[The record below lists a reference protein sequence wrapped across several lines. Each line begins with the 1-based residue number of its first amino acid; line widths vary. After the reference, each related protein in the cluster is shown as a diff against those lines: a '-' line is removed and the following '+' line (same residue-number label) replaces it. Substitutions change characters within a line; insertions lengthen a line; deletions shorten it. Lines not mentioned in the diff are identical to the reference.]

1 MTFLRE
7 NRLALRALRRQPST
21 TWTAIAVMSL
31 GIGAVTAVFSVLK
44 GVLLTPLPY
53 TDAARLVLLRADLQG
68 YAHQPLLTN
77 IEYYTLRERR
87 DLFDRV
93 AAIVESTG
101 NLTAPDEMAPLTAAA
116 ISDNFLETLGVAPLL
131 GRSVSADEPRGVVIS
146 HGLWLR
152 HFNADPNI
160 VGRPIEINE
169 TRRPVMG
176 VLPASFTLHLGPGVR
191 VPPHVDV
198 FYYRGRGYDDDPFR
212 GNIVVARL
220 RPGVDAATASAA
232 VDAIAVSLVATHPS
246 RYPAGTVRVSLN
258 TLDQEVS
265 REIRPALL
273 AVAGAVA
280 FVLLAACA
288 NLTNLLIA
296 RVAGRSREL
305 AIRASIGASR
315 VDLARQFVAEA
326 LVIGA
331 CGAAGG
337 LVLAKWLVEV
347 LLLLAPAALPR
358 RDEIVVDLSV
368 AAFAI
373 AASLAAALAVNMLP
387 LIHAV
392 RIDVAARLKQDALTW
407 QNARLS
413 RGLLVA
419 GQLALSLVLLAGFAL
434 VAHAFV
440 NLRAVPLGF
449 EPDRAAAMQLSL
461 HSERFNQGTLDEARQ
476 LRLRFYQQ
484 LRDAV
489 RGISGVEQFGAG
501 FPAPMS
507 NMSMVQP
514 FMVAPGTAERSADG
528 VIALAGFLE
537 ALQVPLVEGRYFT
550 TDDDNRPVIIVD
562 ESLAKELWPGQSAIG
577 RQLYMITISGVLPRE
592 IVGVVGHVQMQGVR
606 DAGMPQIW
614 VTYATR
620 TYAQLNAVVR
630 AATPEGAVSLVDRE
644 AQRLGSGRPVRD
656 ARTLSDAVATAS
668 ADTRFAV
675 FVLGVFGGLGLLLT
689 AIGVYG
695 AAANALVR
703 RTREIAVRIALG
715 AERQRIFRLAV
726 GETAAW
732 TGAGLLTGLAGAWA
746 VTRYLETLLFEVT
759 ATDPL
764 TFAAAAA
771 LLAVTALAAAAIP
784 ALRASRVDPTLAMR
798 AE

>member
-7 NRLALRALRRQPST
+7 IRLAFRSLRRQPST
-21 TWTAIAVMSL
+21 TWTAIAVMAL

-53 TDAARLVLLRADLQG
+53 PDPARLALLRADLLG

-77 IEYYTLRERR
+77 IEYYALRDRR
-87 DLFDRV
+87 DLFDGV

-101 NLTAPDEMAPLTAAA
+101 NLTTPGEMAPLTAVA

-131 GRSVSADEPRGVVIS
+131 GRSVSSREPRAVVIS
-146 HGLWLR
+146 HGLWQR
-152 HFNADPNI
+152 HFDNDPHI
-160 VGRPIEINE
+160 VGRHIEINDE
-169 TRRPVMG
+169 RRPIVG
-176 VLPASFTLHLGPGVR
+176 VVPASFTLHLGPGVR

-220 RPGVDAATASAA
+220 RRDVEATTASAA
-232 VDAIAVSLVATHPS
+232 VATVAGSLVATHPS
-246 RYPAGTVRVSLN
+246 RYPAGTVRLSLH
-258 TLDQEVS
+258 TLDREVA

-305 AIRASIGASR
+305 AIRVSIGASR
-315 VDLARQFVAEA
+315 RDLARQFIAEA

-331 CGAAGG
+331 SGAAGG
-337 LVLAKWLVEV
+337 LVLAKWAVDV
-347 LLLLAPAALPR
+347 LLQLAPATLPR
-358 RDEIVVDLSV
+358 RDEIALDGSMATFAVVASLV
-368 AAFAI
+368 AA
-373 AASLAAALAVNMLP
+373 LGVHMLP
-387 LIHAV
+387 LIHAI
-392 RIDVAARLKQDALTW
+392 RMDVAARLKQDALTW
-407 QNARLS
+407 HNARLT

-434 VAHAFV
+434 VARAFV
-440 NLRAVPLGF
+440 NLRSVPLGF
-449 EPDRAAAMQLSL
+449 EPNRAATMQISL
-461 HSERFNQGTLDEARQ
+461 QSDRFNQGTLDEAR
-476 LRLRFYQQ
+476 LSRLQFYQQ

-501 FPAPMS
+501 FPTPMS
-507 NMSMVQP
+507 NVSMVQP
-514 FMVAPGTAERSADG
+514 FMVEPGTAERTADG

-537 ALQVPLVEGRYFT
+537 ALGVPLAEGRYFT
-550 TDDDNRPVIIVD
+550 TDDDNRPVIIID
-562 ESLAKELWPGQSAIG
+562 ESLAKELWRGQSAIG
-577 RQLYMITISGVLPRE
+577 RQLHMITISGVLPRE
-592 IVGVVGHVQMQGVR
+592 IVGVVRHVQLQGVR

-620 TYAQLNAVVR
+620 TYSQLNAVVR
-630 AATPEGAVSLVDRE
+630 ATNSLAAVSLVDRE

-675 FVLGVFGGLGLLLT
+675 FVLGVFGGLALLL
-689 AIGVYG
+689 AALGVYG

-715 AERQRIFRLAV
+715 AEPHRIFRLAV

-732 TGAGLLTGLAGAWA
+732 TAAGLLTGLVGAWWL
-746 VTRYLETLLFEVT
+746 TRYLGALLFEIEP
-759 ATDPL
+759 TDPL
-764 TFAAAAA
+764 TFATAAA
-771 LLAVTALAAAAIP
+771 LLAVTALAAASIP
-784 ALRASRVDPTLAMR
+784 ALRAARVDPTLAMR

>member
-7 NRLALRALRRQPST
+7 IRLALRSLRRQPST
-21 TWTAIAVMSL
+21 TWTAIAVMAL

-44 GVLLTPLPY
+44 GVLLTALPY
-53 TDAARLVLLRADLQG
+53 PDPARLALLRADLQG
-68 YAHQPLLTN
+68 YVHQPLLTN
-77 IEYYTLRERR
+77 IEYYALRDRL
-87 DLFDRV
+87 DLFDGV
-93 AAIVESTG
+93 AAMVESTG
-101 NLTAPDEMAPLTAAA
+101 NLTAPGEMAPLTAAA
-116 ISDNFLETLGVAPLL
+116 ISDTFLETLGVSLLL
-131 GRSVSADEPRGVVIS
+131 GRSVSSREPRGVVIS
-146 HGLWLR
+146 HELWQR
-152 HFNADPNI
+152 HFNGDPNI
-160 VGRPIEINE
+160 VGRQIEINE
-169 TRRPVMG
+169 ARRPVVG
-176 VLPASFTLHLGPGVR
+176 VLPASFRLHLGPGIR

-198 FYYRGRGYDDDPFR
+198 FFYRGRGYDDDPFR

-220 RPGVDAATASAA
+220 RRDVEAATASTALDTLA
-232 VDAIAVSLVATHPS
+232 GSLVTTHPS
-246 RYPAGTVRVSLN
+246 RYPAGSVRLSLH
-258 TLDQEVS
+258 TLDHEVA

-280 FVLLAACA
+280 LVLLAACA
-288 NLTNLLIA
+288 NLANLLIA

-315 VDLARQFVAEA
+315 ADLARQFVAEA

-337 LVLAKWLVEV
+337 LVLAKWAVEV
-347 LLLLAPAALPR
+347 LLQLAPATLPR
-358 RDEIVVDLSV
+358 RDEIVLDASI
-368 AAFAI
+368 AAFAVT
-373 AASLAAALAVNMLP
+373 ASLTAALAVNMLP
-387 LIHAV
+387 LIHAI
-392 RIDVAARLKQDALTW
+392 RMDVAARLKQDALTW
-407 QNARLS
+407 HNARLT

-434 VAHAFV
+434 VARAFV
-440 NLRAVPLGF
+440 NLRSVPLGF
-449 EPDRAAAMQLSL
+449 EPDPAAAMQISL
-461 HSERFNQGTLDEARQ
+461 NSQRFNIGTLDDAR
-476 LRLRFYQQ
+476 LARLGFYQQ
-484 LRDAV
+484 LRESV

-501 FPAPMS
+501 FPTPMS
-507 NMSMVQP
+507 NVSMAQP
-514 FMVAPGTAERSADG
+514 FLVAPGTPERTADG

-537 ALQVPLVEGRYFT
+537 ALGVPLVEGRYFT

-577 RQLYMITISGVLPRE
+577 RQLHMITISGILPRE
-592 IVGVVGHVQMQGVR
+592 IVGVVRHVQMQGVR

-620 TYAQLNAVVR
+620 AYAQLNAVVR
-630 AATPEGAVSLVDRE
+630 AANPEAAVSLVDRE

-675 FVLGVFGGLGLLLT
+675 FVLGVFGGLALLLA

-695 AAANALVR
+695 TAANALVR

-715 AERQRIFRLAV
+715 AEPHRIFRLAV

-732 TGAGLLTGLAGAWA
+732 TAGGLLTGLAGAWA
-746 VTRYLETLLFEVT
+746 VTRYLETLLFEVK

-764 TFAAAAA
+764 TFGAAAA
-771 LLAVTALAAAAIP
+771 LLAATALAAAAIP
-784 ALRASRVDPTLAMR
+784 ALRAARVDPTLAMR